1 MSSST
6 TIRGFSRRQRLVL
19 ILTLAVLLIPLT
31 KIPKS
36 ETLEQL
42 TPLNLLAPELVGGP
56 WLNTPG
62 NVPIS
67 LASRRG
73 KVTIVHFWTY
83 GCFNCQNNLPAYAR
97 WHKQFAGRDV
107 VTVGVHTPETS
118 SERVDANVV
127 RHVKDFKIEYPVL
140 FDQSGTNW
148 GRWQQRYWPTVYL
161 IDRKGKVR
169 FRWIGELNH
178 RGKQGEA
185 RMSQLVEVLL
195 KEPGEE
201 STS

>member
-6 TIRGFSRRQRLVL
+6 TIQRASRRQRLVL
-19 ILTLAVLLIPLT
+19 IPALAGLLIPLT
-31 KIPKS
+31 KIAKS
-36 ETLEQL
+36 ETLEQP
-42 TPLNLLAPELVGGP
+42 TPLNLAAPEFVGGP

-62 NVPIS
+62 NEPIS

-73 KVTIVHFWTY
+73 GVTIVHFWTY
-83 GCFNCQNNLPAYAR
+83 GCYNCQNNLPAYAR

-107 VTVGVHTPETS
+107 VIVGVHTPETP
-118 SERVDANVV
+118 SERIDSNVV

-140 FDQSGTNW
+140 VDQSGTNW

-169 FRWIGELNH
+169 FRWIGELNYG
-178 RGKQGEA
+178 GKRGEA
-185 RMSQLVEVLL
+185 RMAQLVENLL
-195 KEPGEE
+195 REPV
-201 STS
+201 

>member
-1 MSSST
+1 MTSSAITQHAS
-6 TIRGFSRRQRLVL
+6 RGKWLVL
-19 ILTLAVLLIPLT
+19 IFTVVGLVVLLQEAPQ
-31 KIPKS
+31 S
-36 ETLEQL
+36 ETLEQP
-42 TPLNLLAPELVGGP
+42 TPLNLAEPEFVGGP

-62 NVPIS
+62 DKPIS

-83 GCFNCQNNLPAYAR
+83 GCYNCQNNLPAYAR

-107 VTVGVHTPETS
+107 VIVGVHTPETP
-118 SERVDANVV
+118 SERIDSNVV

-161 IDRKGKVR
+161 IDRQGKVR
-169 FRWIGELNH
+169 FRWIGELNYGG
-178 RGKQGEA
+178 RQGEA
-185 RMSQLVEVLL
+185 RMAQLVDNLL
-195 KEPGEE
+195 REPA
-201 STS
+201 